1 MSQKDLT
8 NSLKAVII
16 GVGLCGLVIYFYFLP
31 VWGKAILQYAP
42 EYAHCYF
49 PWMLF
54 LWITAVPCY
63 LVLLCGWKISVEIGK
78 DNSFSA
84 VNARLLKYIAGLAA
98 FDSVLLFVG
107 SGVFYV
113 LDMSHGAMMVL
124 CIVVVFAGVTVT
136 VAAASLSHL
145 VYKAAEL
152 EKESE
157 LTI

>member
-1 MSQKDLT
+1 MSQKDLA

-113 LDMSHGAMMVL
+113 REPYVPWTIRNGRGLPSSDLWGQCS
-124 CIVVVFAGVTVT
+124 
-136 VAAASLSHL
+136 SLQNTN
-145 VYKAAEL
+145 K
-152 EKESE
+152 
-157 LTI
+157 